1 MNVDR
6 GHETT
11 IFVFLPLQGHV
22 NKIVY
27 SVTTDQQL
35 THKLN
40 YLSCLYN
47 GDTNHNACF
56 PENAKIV
63 KCVNIGSFHYFMLIN
78 LGIVSK

>member
-1 MNVDR
+1 MDVDR

-11 IFVFLPLQGHV
+11 IFVLLPLQGHV

-27 SVTTDQQL
+27 SVTTEQQL

-47 GDTNHNACF
+47 GDTNHKACF
-56 PENAKIV
+56 P
-63 KCVNIGSFHYFMLIN
+63 
-78 LGIVSK
+78 